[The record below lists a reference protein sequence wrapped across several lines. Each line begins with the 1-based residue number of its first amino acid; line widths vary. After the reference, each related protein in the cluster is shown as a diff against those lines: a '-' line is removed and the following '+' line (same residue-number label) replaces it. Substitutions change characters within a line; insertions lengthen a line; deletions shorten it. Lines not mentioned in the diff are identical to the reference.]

1 MTSDK
6 EPIRIDQYVQYITIG
21 AVIAVVYV
29 FAFMFVVNTWFN
41 EDISVDDFPLE
52 KFDQDFN
59 AVCISRGCLLKNSDD
74 TDFGFSKDGHYYFRS
89 VDSSKQIKVFDDRL
103 GNSVTNFPIGF
114 TFEMDKFKVI
124 YVEKDLWLVEPIDE
138 YTIIPKAYGQVQPFE
153 LQLEQIRNPELCTR
167 KVFQS
172 SGAYI
177 PFTLKVFY
185 DTTQDRKWDV
195 VSKGQTFPV
204 AQQTAQVATFFT
216 QEVDQYELYLEVN
229 YERPKKRQAYIEVL
243 SEGKSVL
250 SWQEKFDDQKFCMTF
265 HVNSNP
271 APTFPTRD
279 ELIGD
284 LLTNVDQ
291 IPEMIK
297 QFNINSITWNTSIS
311 YMWTLIF
318 GSIVVSVLTL
328 IGTSVVSR
336 NVKSK
341 MKDLDYAVDLVDSS
355 AKKIDEMKE
364 PFDIIIKNQKKIL
377 KNQDVI
383 LAKSPIPVVE
393 PEKKS
398 KLSTIFKKKEKDEDE
413 EEEKPKKKRRFGWFK
428 RDKDEDYE
436 DEIDEDVY
444 EDEKIEVP
452 PKEVKEE
459 SAKLV
464 EVIEKLEPDPEK
476 DVEEELSGGFIQQ
489 EKQEEEK
496 VSPTPLPKE
505 EELPKIEEK
514 PPKFK
519 EVLREI
525 DFKENAFKEGGFEK
539 FTYNQLNSIYG
550 WIVHYKKRKLML
562 NEWEK
567 VPEQIREKQDIA
579 EKIIYYAIFQ
589 KMEKKMKDE

>member
-1 MTSDK
+1 MTSDE
-6 EPIRIDQYVQYITIG
+6 EPIRTDQYVQYITIG
-21 AVIAVVYV
+21 AIIAIVYV
-29 FAFMFVVNTWFN
+29 FAFMFVANNWEDWF
-41 EDISVDDFPLE
+41 VL
-52 KFDQDFN
+52 
-59 AVCISRGCLLKNSDD
+59 
-74 TDFGFSKDGHYYFRS
+74 
-89 VDSSKQIKVFDDRL
+89 
-103 GNSVTNFPIGF
+103 
-114 TFEMDKFKVI
+114 
-124 YVEKDLWLVEPIDE
+124 
-138 YTIIPKAYGQVQPFE
+138 IIPVAYAQVQPFE
-153 LQLEQIRNPELCTR
+153 LQLEQIRNPEACTR

-177 PFTLKVFY
+177 PFTLKIFY

-195 VSKGQTFPV
+195 ISKGQTFPV

-216 QEVDQYELYLEVN
+216 QEVDQYELYLELN
-229 YERPKKRQAYIEVL
+229 YDRPKKRLAYLEVL
-243 SEGKSVL
+243 SEGKSIS

-265 HVNSNP
+265 HVNTNP
-271 APTFPTRD
+271 PPTFPTRE

-284 LLTNVDQ
+284 LLTNVDK

-341 MKDLDYAVDLVDSS
+341 MKELDYAVDLVDSS

-364 PFDIIIKNQKKIL
+364 PFDEIIKNQHKIL

-383 LAKSPIPVVE
+383 LAKSPIPIVE

-398 KLSTIFKKKEKDEDE
+398 KLSQIFKKKDKDEDE
-413 EEEKPKKKRRFGWFK
+413 EEEKPKKKSRFGWFR
-428 RDKDEDYE
+428 RDKDDEDDE
-436 DEIDEDVY
+436 DEKDEDVY
-444 EDEKIEVP
+444 ENEKIEVP

-489 EKQEEEK
+489 EEK

-519 EVLREI
+519 DVLREI
-525 DFKENAFKEGGFEK
+525 DFKENAFKEGGFDK
-539 FTYNQLNSIYG
+539 FTYNELNTIYG

-562 NEWEK
+562 NQWEK
-567 VPEQIREKQDIA
+567 VPEKIREKQDIA
-579 EKIIYYAIFQ
+579 ERIIYYAIFS

>member
-6 EPIRIDQYVQYITIG
+6 EPIRIDQYVQYFTIG
-21 AVIAVVYV
+21 AIIAIVYV
-29 FAFMFVVNTWFN
+29 FAFMFVVNTW
-41 EDISVDDFPLE
+41 DDWF
-52 KFDQDFN
+52 
-59 AVCISRGCLLKNSDD
+59 LL
-74 TDFGFSKDGHYYFRS
+74 
-89 VDSSKQIKVFDDRL
+89 
-103 GNSVTNFPIGF
+103 
-114 TFEMDKFKVI
+114 
-124 YVEKDLWLVEPIDE
+124 
-138 YTIIPKAYGQVQPFE
+138 IIPVAYAQVQPFE
-153 LQLEQIRNPELCTR
+153 LQLEQIRNPEACTR

-177 PFTLKVFY
+177 PFTIKIFY

-195 VSKGQTFPV
+195 ISKGTTFPV

-229 YERPKKRQAYIEVL
+229 YDRPKKRQAYIEVL
-243 SEGKSVL
+243 SEGKSVS

-265 HVNSNP
+265 HVNTNP
-271 APTFPTRD
+271 APTFPSRE

-291 IPEMIK
+291 IPEMIR

-341 MKDLDYAVDLVDSS
+341 MKELDYAVDLVDSS

-364 PFDIIIKNQKKIL
+364 PFDEIIKNQHKIL

-383 LAKSPIPVVE
+383 LAKSPVTVVE

-398 KLSTIFKKKEKDEDE
+398 KLSKIFKREKEEE
-413 EEEKPKKKRRFGWFK
+413 EEEKPKKKSRFGWFK
-428 RDKDEDYE
+428 RGKDEDE
-436 DEIDEDVY
+436 DEENEKDEDVY
-444 EDEKIEVP
+444 ENEKIEVP

-464 EVIEKLEPDPEK
+464 EVIKKLEPDPEK
-476 DVEEELSGGFIQQ
+476 DVEEELSGGFIQ
-489 EKQEEEK
+489 KEEK

-505 EELPKIEEK
+505 EQLPKIEEK

-525 DFKENAFKEGGFEK
+525 DFKENAFKEGGFDK
-539 FTYNQLNSIYG
+539 FTYNELNTIYG

-562 NEWEK
+562 NQWEK
-567 VPEQIREKQDIA
+567 VPEKIRAKQDIA
-579 EKIIYYAIFQ
+579 ERIIYYAIFQ

>member
-1 MTSDK
+1 MTSDE
-6 EPIRIDQYVQYITIG
+6 EPIRTDQYVQYITIG
-21 AVIAVVYV
+21 AIIAVVYV
-29 FAFMFVVNTWFN
+29 FAFMFVANNWEDWF
-41 EDISVDDFPLE
+41 
-52 KFDQDFN
+52 
-59 AVCISRGCLLKNSDD
+59 LL
-74 TDFGFSKDGHYYFRS
+74 
-89 VDSSKQIKVFDDRL
+89 
-103 GNSVTNFPIGF
+103 
-114 TFEMDKFKVI
+114 
-124 YVEKDLWLVEPIDE
+124 
-138 YTIIPKAYGQVQPFE
+138 IIPVAYAQVQPFE

-229 YERPKKRQAYIEVL
+229 YDRPKKRQAYIEVL

-271 APTFPTRD
+271 APTFPTRE

-284 LLTNVDQ
+284 LLTNVDK

-297 QFNINSITWNTSIS
+297 QFNINSITWNASIS

-318 GSIVVSVLTL
+318 ASIVVSVLTL

-341 MKDLDYAVDLVDSS
+341 MKDMDYAVDLVDSS

-364 PFDIIIKNQKKIL
+364 PFDEIIKNQHKIL

-383 LAKSPIPVVE
+383 LAKSPVPVVE

-398 KLSTIFKKKEKDEDE
+398 KLSQIFKKKDEDE
-413 EEEKPKKKRRFGWFK
+413 EEEKPKKKSRFGWFK
-428 RDKDEDYE
+428 RDKDDEDNE
-436 DEIDEDVY
+436 DEKDEDVY
-444 EDEKIEVP
+444 ENEKIEVP

-489 EKQEEEK
+489 EEK

-519 EVLREI
+519 DVLREI
-525 DFKENAFKEGGFEK
+525 DFKENAFKEGGFDK
-539 FTYNQLNSIYG
+539 FTYNELNTIYG

-562 NEWEK
+562 NQWEK
-567 VPEQIREKQDIA
+567 VPEKIREKQDIA
-579 EKIIYYAIFQ
+579 ERIIYYAIFQ